1 MAENSNT
8 LSGKPFNMY
17 YLNVEGEIERNAYI
31 QNASNGILIGR
42 EKSSYNL
49 YFVNDQSMVYPLAD
63 VSYLQSID
71 NIIKVKNSDDDL
83 KTNFSL
89 EYNKA
94 YLKDNGGL
102 DIRVDEITKE
112 VKKDSKFTSL
122 FDSVDNNIKLIADL
136 QTKYNDLYK
145 KYEELQVTIS
155 RLDIDKIEYTKEF
168 RYDCKIQYS
177 GSQFCQKSKLD
188 TKYIS
193 DNDTITFIKYEKNEI
208 EKFDKRNII
217 ENYDYNSDYYMGL
230 LLNFNN
236 KNLYTSYYNIELNN
250 TYIRNDGNIELL
262 NIIPSNDYNSQP
274 PLHSSRDEK
283 FFNEINRV
291 PSDRSIEKICSVTAR
306 QTTLTSKINS
316 VADEYFDTCIRN
328 GGISY
333 ISYLNRNTLKYDYI
347 YMVDCDKVFS
357 TPHIDNLTGA
367 SYYNAYLH
375 LGFNHNYSNIPYKEE
390 DSLKTKYYN
399 EYDPYIVK
407 LYNPYLSGI
416 STKNYLDMEE
426 RDYHTNDYLE
436 NLGNLTI
443 NINNT
448 NYNTDNNF
456 CTDTKLLYVVEYN
469 YENFSTN
476 SQYLV
481 GEIYRKGGGNSI
493 DLNLPKEVSI
503 SNTSYNTSYMTYSV
517 NYKSIEFFPI
527 SRYDENVSIKNNN
540 THINNNDNFVD
551 SNNISFCYID
561 KLKDNYTFVGTNTD
575 NIYNNII
582 SNFIENN
589 EDLRCLFID
598 EFVNADYY
606 NELLNFGFNIPHK
619 SLKYSMAY
627 IDISNSIFEYNDEM
641 NYNYEKIYIDK
652 DRSNVSRIRLNINNI
667 RDNDHRKHIYINNNR
682 SSNRHTGIINVYYP
696 SEITDNGDIKYSNI
710 DFSYYKISI
719 NII

>member
-71 NIIKVKNSDDDL
+71 NIIKVENSDDDL

-102 DIRVDEITKE
+102 DIRVDEITKQ
-112 VKKDSKFTSL
+112 VRKDSEFTSL
-122 FDSVDNNIKLIADL
+122 FDSVEKNIELIAYL
-136 QTKYNDLYK
+136 QNQYN
-145 KYEELQVTIS
+145 ELNAAYNELKETIK
-155 RLDIDKIEYTKEF
+155 RLNIDKIEYTKEF

-177 GSQFCQKSKLD
+177 GSQFCQKSKLN

-193 DNDTITFIKYEKNEI
+193 DNSTITFIKYEKNEI
-208 EKFDKRNII
+208 EKFDKINII
-217 ENYDYNSDYYMGL
+217 ENDDYNSDYYMGL

-262 NIIPSNDYNSQP
+262 YIIPSDDYNSQP
-274 PLHSSRDEK
+274 PLHGSRDEK

-306 QTTLTSKINS
+306 QITSTSKINS
-316 VADEYFDTCIRN
+316 LADEYFDTCILN
-328 GGISY
+328 GGISH
-333 ISYLNRNTLKYDYI
+333 ISYLNENTNYDYI

-357 TPHIDNLTGA
+357 TPYIDIPTSA

-390 DSLKTKYYN
+390 ISLKTKYYN
-399 EYDPYIVK
+399 EYDPYMVK

-448 NYNTDNNF
+448 SYNTDNNF

-481 GEIYRKGGGNSI
+481 GEIYRKGGGNLI

-503 SNTSYNTSYMTYSV
+503 SNTSYMTDLGTYSV

-527 SRYDENVSIKNNN
+527 SLYDEKVNIKNNN
-540 THINNNDNFVD
+540 THINNNDDFIR
-551 SNNISFCYID
+551 SNNTSFGYID
-561 KLKDNYTFVGTNTD
+561 ALKNNYIYVGTNTD

-589 EDLRCLFID
+589 KDLRCLFID

-606 NELLNFGFNIPHK
+606 SQLLNFGFNIPHK
-619 SLKYSMAY
+619 SLNYSMSY

-641 NYNYEKIYIDK
+641 NYNYEKIYLDK
-652 DRSNVSRIRLNINNI
+652 DHSDVSRIKLNINNI
-667 RDNDHRKHIYINNNR
+667 RDNYHRKHIYINNDR
-682 SSNRHTGIINVYYP
+682 SSNRNIGTINVYYP
-696 SEITDNGDIKYSNI
+696 SYINPDNGDIRYSNI